1 MRPRYW
7 RRCARL
13 ADDAPLQSVGQAC
26 LAVLNSADP
35 RAKLMLAR
43 RVARDWRAGWLDH
56 RFDVAMPD
64 YPARPDAP
72 ELLHPNRMPPR
83 RKAGSERGRIALLH
97 AIAHIEFSA
106 IDLAFDLIGRFGD
119 GLSRAFV
126 DDWMTVGAEEAM
138 HFALIDRRLKQ
149 LGSHYGAMPAHEG
162 LWDAAYDT
170 RHDFA
175 ARLAVVPLVLEARGL
190 DVTPQMIS
198 RLQHAGDIAS
208 ARILTRI
215 ASDEVSH
222 VAAGVKWFENIAN
235 LRDFNAPLTFQSLVR
250 SHFKGTVKPPFNDS
264 ARRQAG
270 LTQEY
275 YAALAH

>member
-1 MRPRYW
+1 MVEQSE
-7 RRCARL
+7 
-13 ADDAPLQSVGQAC
+13 QSVAQAC
-26 LAVLNSADP
+26 LAVLNTADP
-35 RAKLMLAR
+35 LAKLMMAR
-43 RVARDWRAGWLDH
+43 RVARGWRAGLLDH
-56 RFDVAMPD
+56 RFDVPMPD

-72 ELLHPNRMPPR
+72 ELLHPNRMPRR

-126 DDWMTVGAEEAM
+126 DDWMQVGAEEAM
-138 HFALIDRRLKQ
+138 HFALVNRRLKQ
-149 LGSHYGAMPAHEG
+149 LGSYYGALAAHEG
-162 LWDAAYDT
+162 LWDAAYET
-170 RHDFA
+170 RNDFA

-198 RLQHAGDIAS
+198 RLQQAGDIVS
-208 ARILTRI
+208 ARILSRI
-215 ASDEVSH
+215 ASDEVGH
-222 VAAGVKWFENIAN
+222 VAAGVKWFEAIAN
-235 LRDFNAPLTFQSLVR
+235 LRNFNAPTTFQSLVK

>member
-1 MRPRYW
+1 MRPKFW
-7 RRCARL
+7 RLC
-13 ADDAPLQSVGQAC
+13 APLVEQSEQSVAQAC
-26 LAVLNSADP
+26 LAVLNTADP
-35 RAKLMLAR
+35 LAKLMMAR
-43 RVARDWRAGWLDH
+43 RVARGWRAGLLDH
-56 RFDVAMPD
+56 RFDVPMPD

-72 ELLHPNRMPPR
+72 ELLHPNRMPRR

-126 DDWMTVGAEEAM
+126 DDWMQVGAEEAM
-138 HFALIDRRLKQ
+138 HFALVNRRLKQ
-149 LGSHYGAMPAHEG
+149 LGSYYGALAAHEG
-162 LWDAAYDT
+162 LWDAAYET
-170 RHDFA
+170 RNDFA

-198 RLQHAGDIAS
+198 RLQQAGDIVS
-208 ARILTRI
+208 ARILSRI
-215 ASDEVSH
+215 ASDEVGH
-222 VAAGVKWFENIAN
+222 VAAGVKWFEAIAN
-235 LRDFNAPLTFQSLVR
+235 LRNFNAPTTFQSLVK